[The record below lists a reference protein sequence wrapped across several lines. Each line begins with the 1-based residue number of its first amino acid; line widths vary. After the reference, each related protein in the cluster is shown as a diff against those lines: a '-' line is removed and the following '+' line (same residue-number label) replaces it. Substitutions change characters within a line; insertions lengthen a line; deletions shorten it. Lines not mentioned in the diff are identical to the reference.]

1 MKKGYH
7 GKILW
12 INLTDCTSHV
22 EVIEDEIYEN
32 FIGGYGLAAKIIY
45 DRQKKGLSRFDPD
58 NILAVMSGLLTNGR
72 AAFNGRWILAGKSPL
87 TGTWGDSNCGGD
99 FAPAIKQAGYDG
111 IFIIGK
117 CLSPMYIVIIDDK
130 IMFQD
135 ASSLW
140 KRIDAVET
148 EDILKKTYGTDFKV
162 ISIGSGGE
170 NLSLI
175 SGVVNAKGR
184 LAGRSGFG
192 ALMGSKNLKALVVK
206 GTHTVEAFDEDEV
219 WKNTTTLLTGLVNNL
234 NDFGKTMKNCG
245 TAGTLTDSAE
255 SGDSPVKNWAGIG
268 SKDFPPEMANKINA
282 FEVTKYEKEKYACYG
297 CPFGC
302 GGICE
307 VPGKDLLKETHR
319 PEYETI
325 SGFGVQLLNHDLES
339 IFMANELC
347 NRAGLDSISC
357 ATTINWAFEAYERKY
372 IDSKTTGGLELVW
385 GNGKAVVKL
394 VEQMAKNEGFGAKLK
409 DGLREALIQLKL
421 QDKEFTA
428 MHVHGQEL
436 PMHDSRNKEGG
447 LGLGIGY
454 ETEPTPGRHTSTF
467 SGIDEYLEKE
477 NQEESTTKILNKYY
491 KKLKFQPKYNLSQQS
506 TTDEE
511 LGVSLKNASCAE
523 DIINAMGL
531 CNFGFYLGP
540 MVPFVEW
547 INSTTGWN
555 NTLNDY
561 MLIGQRIKTVRHAFN
576 LREKIDI
583 TNIRMPERARGNPP
597 MKDGPNSYSPNV
609 LMWDD
614 SKKAYFAAMGWDP
627 MTSVP
632 LKETLDALNL
642 PEVKKEIYG

>member
-12 INLTDCTSHV
+12 VNLTDHKSHE
-22 EVIEDEIYEN
+22 EVIDDKIYEL
-32 FIGGYGLAAKIIY
+32 FMGGYGLAAKIIY
-45 DRQKKGLSRFDPD
+45 DRQKEGLSRFDPD

-99 FAPAIKQAGYDG
+99 FAPAIKNAGYDG
-111 IFIIGK
+111 IFIVGK
-117 CLSPMYIVIIDDK
+117 SETPIFVLIDDQK
-130 IMFQD
+130 VTFND
-135 ASSLW
+135 ASHLW
-140 KRIDAVET
+140 RKVDAVNT
-148 EDILKKTYGTDFKV
+148 EEMLKRTYGFDYKV
-162 ISIGSGGE
+162 ICIGSGGE

-192 ALMGSKNLKALVVK
+192 ALMGSKNLKALCVK
-206 GTHTVEAFDEDEV
+206 GSHSVEVFDADQV
-219 WKNTTTLLTGLVNNL
+219 WKHTTDLLSGLVNNL

-255 SGDSPVKNWAGIG
+255 SGDSPVKNWVGIG
-268 SKDFPPEMANKINA
+268 PKDFPPEVANKLNA

-297 CPFGC
+297 CSFGC

-307 VPGKDLLKETHR
+307 VPGKSLLKETHR

-325 SGFGVQLLNHDLES
+325 CGFGVQLLNDDLES

-347 NRAGLDSISC
+347 NRAGLDTISC
-357 ATTINWAFEAYERKY
+357 ATTINWAFEAYEKQY
-372 IDSKTTGGLELVW
+372 INAQITGGLVLEWGNNNAVVELV
-385 GNGKAVVKL
+385 K
-394 VEQMAKNEGFGAKLK
+394 QMANNEGFGAKLK

-421 QDKEFTA
+421 QDKEFSA

-454 ETEPTPGRHTSTF
+454 EVEPTPGRHTSTF
-467 SGIDEYLEKE
+467 SGIDDYLEKD
-477 NQEESTTKILNKYY
+477 NQKAGSSKVLNKHY

-506 TTDEE
+506 TDEE
-511 LGVSLKNASCAE
+511 IGISLKNASCAE

-540 MVPFVEW
+540 LVPFVEW
-547 INSTTGWN
+547 INSTTGWEH
-555 NTLNDY
+555 TLEDY
-561 MLIGQRIKTVRHAFN
+561 MLIGQRIKTIRHAFN
-576 LREKIDI
+576 LRESIDVA
-583 TNIRMPERARGNPP
+583 NIKMPERARGNPP
-597 MKDGPNSYSPNV
+597 MKDGPNAYSPNV

-614 SKKAYFAAMGWDP
+614 SKKAYFTAMGWNP
-627 MTSVP
+627 LTSVP
-632 LKETLDALNL
+632 LETTLDTLNL
-642 PEVKKEIYG
+642 PEVKKQIYG